1 MELFSHCVF
10 LLPSFLASS
19 LTKSFIYGVS
29 AVKSAE
35 WGLGLFLLLYE
46 IKMQYL
52 VSQNL
57 DPRHMTDRTLP
68 VFYPDWN
75 GHLEAILA
83 KQHWLI
89 PWPPEGTRKMMK
101 AWHLSLLHAC
111 TMAVH
116 AIIHDLCYVLTKLQ
130 TLVIILN
137 HSSWVTL
144 DSIKKRLRKDH
155 SPDENNFQQ
164 DKIAHWAMER
174 LTS

>member
-1 MELFSHCVF
+1 MIETKETIISVMELFSHCVF

-46 IKMQYL
+46 IKIQYL

-75 GHLEAILA
+75 GHLEAILT

-89 PWPPEGTRKMMK
+89 PWSPEGTRKNDE
-101 AWHLSLLHAC
+101 SLASVSTSCMYHGC
-111 TMAVH
+111 TCH
-116 AIIHDLCYVLTKLQ
+116 NTWPLLCINK
-130 TLVIILN
+130 
-137 HSSWVTL
+137 VT
-144 DSIKKRLRKDH
+144 D
-155 SPDENNFQQ
+155 PCYYP
-164 DKIAHWAMER
+164 
-174 LTS
+174 